1 MIPIHLPP
9 LRKRQSDIP
18 LLAAHFLAE
27 AEQESG
33 KKVPELAPETLN
45 SLMDYEW
52 PGNVRELKNAIQ
64 FSVVR
69 SRGDKIL
76 PTDLP
81 VDIAGETQPP
91 LSIDAFPDPSPM
103 PPPLTRGK
111 LTTESIKIALTKT
124 GGNKSKAA
132 RVLGVGRATL
142 YRFLAQ
148 HESIKA
154 YADRF

>member
-1 MIPIHLPP
+1 
-9 LRKRQSDIP
+9 
-18 LLAAHFLAE
+18 
-27 AEQESG
+27 
-33 KKVPELAPETLN
+33 
-45 SLMDYEW
+45 MDYGW

-69 SRGDKIL
+69 SRGDKIM
-76 PTDLP
+76 PADLP
-81 VDIAGETQPP
+81 VDIVGDPQTP
-91 LSIDAFPDPSPM
+91 LRTNDSPDPLPM
-103 PPPLTRGK
+103 ELPRSRGK
-111 LTTESIKIALTKT
+111 LTIESIKIALTKT

-132 RVLGVGRATL
+132 RLLGVGRATL